1 MRLSKRLKL
10 IADQIKPGE
19 TMADIGTDHGFLPI
33 YLKKNGI
40 CPHVILTDISM
51 GSLEKAMEDCRWLI
65 PEEEMDLR
73 AGNGLRVLSEGEVD
87 TVVMAGMGGNLIT
100 EILGDD
106 PEKSHSFRKYILQPR
121 RHTGVLRCWLA
132 AEGYSIDKE
141 LLVRENRHLC
151 EILVCHYDGT
161 VRGDGD
167 FSREP
172 WKWNYPRQL
181 IACRNELT
189 EEYLQRAETKYMEII
204 KNIIT
209 KGKAGGGP
217 EMHLAEE
224 HLEWI
229 RGLMDEVREKRGT
242 SC

>member
-1 MRLSKRLKL
+1 MKLSNRLKL
-10 IADQIKPGE
+10 IADQIMPGE

-40 CPHVILTDISM
+40 CPHVILSDISM
-51 GSLEKAMEDCRWLI
+51 GSLEKALEDCQWLI

-73 AGNGLRVLSEGEVD
+73 AGNGLQVLKAGEVD

-121 RHTGVLRCWLA
+121 RHIGVLRCWLA
-132 AEGYSIDKE
+132 AEGYGIDRE

-151 EILVCHYDGT
+151 EILVCHYDGQI
-161 VRGDGD
+161 RGDGD

-172 WKWNYPRQL
+172 WKWNYPLQL
-181 IACRNELT
+181 IRDRNPLT
-189 EEYLQRAETKYMEII
+189 EEYLKRAETKYQLII
-204 KNIIT
+204 RNILT
-209 KGKAGGGP
+209 KGKHTGSP
-217 EMHLAEE
+217 EQHLAEE
-224 HLEWI
+224 HLKWI
-229 RGLMDEVREKRGT
+229 RGLMEASEKEGGI